1 MQLPALM
8 VMGTDSK
15 QALFKTQNWR
25 VWDNA
30 KAKQIIF
37 TKEENK
43 TLILPVPCLP
53 GVINDVEVIPGHTML
68 RRNNLDYF
76 FLQMLS
82 VVDIQTLVIRCS
94 FIAAIKEVSQ
104 QLSHIR
110 QDMLQAQPE

>member
-76 FLQMLS
+76 FCKCCRWLISRHWSLDVVLLQ
-82 VVDIQTLVIRCS
+82 
-94 FIAAIKEVSQ
+94 
-104 QLSHIR
+104 
-110 QDMLQAQPE
+110 P